1 MAHSLSMEITHAI
14 SYITSLEHSLNQAL
28 HLLEDA
34 FEYARDLDEDDSN
47 YNDKLRKK
55 IKDLN
60 EDLDQDHDLDYK
72 ERDLFLSDLEDI
84 EKNKDDERVIYSL
97 RNFVHKEEDLK
108 DFKKKKMERFLD
120 RVRSEKRVT
129 KRSEEMVL
137 YVAYSRIETL
147 TETLL
152 NFLDSVIKKVNKLT
166 KLKNEEDDD
175 NIFIKK
181 LDSLTKPRE
190 KNEGNH
196 D

>member
-60 EDLDQDHDLDYK
+60 EDLDRDHDLDYK